1 MAKYKEDLGTYA
13 RTSALWLLGGLWVFG
28 CNEMYYW
35 LGSFRGD
42 PEAAEVGGLAAKLME
57 DNLPVLGVPLTW
69 ALVISTMAGVLGV
82 VVLMLVLNKPKVADM
97 LIESETEMR
106 KCTWPS
112 WNETFTS
119 SILILVVML
128 IFTALLASMDWLLN
142 EIVAKNIL
150 S

>member
-1 MAKYKEDLGTYA
+1 MAKFKADQGTYS
-13 RTSALWLLGGLWVFG
+13 RTTALWLLGSLWLFG
-28 CNEMYYW
+28 CYEMYYF

-42 PEAAEVGGLAAKLME
+42 PEAAAPGGLATRLME
-57 DNLPVLGVPLTW
+57 DNLPVLGVPLTY
-69 ALVISTMAGVLGV
+69 ALILAVVIASVGLAT
-82 VVLMLVLNKPKVADM
+82 LMKFLERPKVADL
-97 LIESETEMR
+97 LIDSETEMR

-119 SILILVVML
+119 SIVILVVML
-128 IFTALLASMDWLLN
+128 VFTVLLAGMDMLLN

>member
-1 MAKYKEDLGTYA
+1 MAKYKAELGIYA
-13 RTSALWLLGGLWVFG
+13 RTTALWLLGGLWVFG
-28 CNEMYYW
+28 CNEFYYF

-42 PEAAEVGGLAAKLME
+42 PEAVEPGGLATRLLA

-69 ALVISTMAGVLGV
+69 ALIIA
-82 VVLMLVLNKPKVADM
+82 VVLSALGLVLLMKILNRPKVADL
-97 LIESETEMR
+97 LIDSETEMR

-119 SILILVVML
+119 SLVILVVML
-128 IFTALLASMDWLLN
+128 FFTAILAGMDWVLN
-142 EIVAKNIL
+142 EVVAKNIL

>member
-1 MAKYKEDLGTYA
+1 MAKYKAELGVYA
-13 RTSALWLLGGLWVFG
+13 RTTALWLLGSLWVFG
-28 CNEMYYW
+28 CTEFYYF

-42 PEAAEVGGLAAKLME
+42 PEASEPGGLATRLLE

-69 ALVISTMAGVLGV
+69 ALVIAVIVGASG
-82 VVLMLVLNKPKVADM
+82 LMLLMKILNRPKVADL
-97 LIESETEMR
+97 LIDSETEMR

-119 SILILVVML
+119 SLVILVVML
-128 IFTALLASMDWLLN
+128 FFTAILAGMDWVLN
-142 EIVAKNIL
+142 EVVAKNIL